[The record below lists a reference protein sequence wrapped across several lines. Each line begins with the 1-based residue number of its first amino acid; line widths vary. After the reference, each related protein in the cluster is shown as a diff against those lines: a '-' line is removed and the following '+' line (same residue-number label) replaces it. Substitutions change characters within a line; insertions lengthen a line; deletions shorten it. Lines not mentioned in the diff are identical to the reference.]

1 MRLLL
6 QQQLQQARRSVQR
19 TYQLMSFSGV
29 MSSTALMR
37 PTYSSSSSSSSKVA
51 GFSKLT
57 LLAIQAQVQM
67 RQQKLH

>member
-37 PTYSSSSSSSSKVA
+37 PTYSSSSSKVA